1 LRLRAYPENSV
12 YKVEIED
19 NGLGID
25 LKKHGDRLFSMYT
38 TFHKH
43 KDARGIGLF
52 VTKNQIESL
61 GGRIEVQSEE
71 GKGSKFILI
80 FRR

>member
-1 LRLRAYPENSV
+1 
-12 YKVEIED
+12 
-19 NGLGID
+19 LGID